1 MNKISKSLILLK
13 LALFLSSNIFAKDKS
28 NVLFIFA
35 DDQCYKTIAS
45 LNNEEI
51 KTPHLDRLVRNGT
64 TFTHTYNMGGY
75 HGAVCVAS
83 RTMLITGKHI
93 WHAKNSEKNLK
104 KSLDG
109 KLWPQLMAKAG
120 YDTFFTGKWHVK
132 ADANHLFG
140 TARNVRGGMPRQTKE
155 GYNRPLADG
164 TDPWDPSD
172 PKFGGFWA
180 DGKHWS
186 EVVADDAIYYLDLSK
201 KSENPFFMY
210 IAFNAPHDPR
220 QAPKKYVD
228 MYPTDKIKIPKS
240 FLKEHPL
247 KEEIG
252 SGKGLRDEKLAPF
265 PRTKHAVQ
273 VNRRE
278 YYAIITHMDFQI
290 GRILDHLDKTGQ
302 ADNTYIFF
310 TADHGLSVGHH
321 GLLGKQNLYDH
332 SVRVPF
338 IATGPGIEKDKK
350 NNSPIYLQDVMA
362 TSLEI
367 AKAKSP
373 DHVQFKSLLPML
385 KDGKKG
391 GLKSVYGTY
400 VHFQKMVV
408 SENYKLLL
416 FPNAKKALLFN
427 MNDDPEELKDI
438 SDKPSSKKIMKDLFK
453 ELLKLQKESGDT
465 FELEPIYPEL
475 AKN

>member
-1 MNKISKSLILLK
+1 MNKISKYLILLK
-13 LALFLSSNIFAKDKS
+13 LALFLSSNLFAKDKP

-45 LNNEEI
+45 LNNDEI
-51 KTPHLDRLVRNGT
+51 QTPHLDRLVSNGT

-180 DGKHWS
+180 GGKHWS
-186 EVVADDAIYYLDLSK
+186 EVVADDAIDYLDLSK

-220 QAPKKYVD
+220 QAPEKYVD
-228 MYPTDKIKIPKS
+228 MYPTNKIKIPKS

-332 SVRVPF
+332 SVRVPLISTF
-338 IATGPGIEKDKK
+338 PCIEKDK
-350 NNSPIYLQDVMA
+350 NNIYHPRLISNDQYNAFV
-362 TSLEI
+362 TGSNKVYINTGLIKKSKSISEI
-367 AKAKSP
+367 QGVFAHEIGHLALNHHSSRSINN
-373 DHVQFKSLLPML
+373 KSLSNY
-385 KDGKKG
+385 GKFASIVG
-391 GLKSVYGTY
+391 CLLYTSPSPRDR
-400 VHFQKMVV
+400 QKCRM
-408 SENYKLLL
+408 
-416 FPNAKKALLFN
+416 
-427 MNDDPEELKDI
+427 
-438 SDKPSSKKIMKDLFK
+438 PSS
-453 ELLKLQKESGDT
+453 
-465 FELEPIYPEL
+465 
-475 AKN
+475 A

>member
-1 MNKISKSLILLK
+1 MNKIFIFFHCLV
-13 LALFLSSNIFAKDKS
+13 LALVVESSLQAKNKPNI
-28 NVLFIFA
+28 LFIFA
-35 DDQCYKTIAS
+35 DDQCYKTIGA
-45 LNNEEI
+45 LNNDEI
-51 KTPHLDRLVRNGT
+51 KTPHLDRLVKNGT
-64 TFTHTYNMGGY
+64 TFTHSYNMGGY

-93 WHAKNSEKNLK
+93 WHAKNSEKELK

-120 YDTFFTGKWHVK
+120 YETFFTGKWHVK

-140 TARNVRGGMPRQTKE
+140 TARNIRGGMPRQTPE

-180 DGKHWS
+180 GGKHWS
-186 EVVADDAIYYLDLSK
+186 EVVADDAISYLNSSQ

-265 PRTKHAVQ
+265 PRTKHAIQ

-278 YYAIITHMDFQI
+278 YYAIITHMDYQI
-290 GRILDHLDKTGQ
+290 GRILDHLNKTGQ
-302 ADNTYIFF
+302 AENTYIFF

-350 NNSPIYLQDVMA
+350 NNSPIYFQDVMA
-362 TSLEI
+362 TSLDI
-367 AKAKSP
+367 AKADKP

-385 KDGKKG
+385 EGENKG

-408 SENYKLLL
+408 SGHHKLLL
-416 FPNAKKALLFN
+416 FPKAEKALLFDLK
-427 MNDDPEELKDI
+427 DDPEEINDI
-438 SDKPSSKKIMKDLFK
+438 SEKPGSRRIMKRLFH
-453 ELLKLQKESGDT
+453 ELLDLQKESGDT
-465 FELEPIYPEL
+465 FELKPIYPEL
-475 AKN
+475 AKK